1 MIQFN
6 KNSNN
11 KYAST
16 IKRDNSDT
24 IYQNPQTIY
33 EDGYVAE
40 GFTNFMTKVF
50 LLMFVGLTVTAVIAY
65 LALPYIVSILIST
78 RSMLPIYLVLGLQIA
93 VVVFLGYKLKKGLN
107 LISGSVLFLFYSF
120 LTGITFS
127 SILIAYK
134 LNVIIHALAI
144 TALFFIAL
152 CIIGHITNYKILTY
166 GKMLFFALTFF
177 VVIQFISI
185 VFFPNFVSNPLFDMI
200 GILIFAFY
208 TVYDFQAMKYAYTLT
223 SSTTERNSLLIGSA
237 LTFYLNF
244 INLFIYILRLLSKKD

>member
-166 GKMLFFALTFF
+166 GKMLFFALVFF